1 MDPGWGGLMEPP
13 VCAGGVFWRW
23 AQRGLGLTLS
33 TNAQS
38 KCGILAMLDEECLRP
53 GVVNEDTFVT
63 KLNQLFATHK
73 HYESKETQN
82 AKHVTDL
89 SLPQRCFR
97 IHHYA
102 GKVRSIHGHPQPRPW
117 VQLGHPSLL
126 PSFAWELPAGLG
138 WGRGCGAFLCCP
150 LSPS

>member
-1 MDPGWGGLMEPP
+1 MEPL
-13 VCAGGVFWRW
+13 VCAGSVLGRW
-23 AQRGLGLTLS
+23 VQRGLGLTLS
-33 TNAQS
+33 TAAQS

-102 GKVRSIHGHPQPRPW
+102 GKVRSTHGHPWPCPW
-117 VQLGHPSLL
+117 VQRGRLGPL
-126 PSFAWELPAGLG
+126 PSFAQETPAGLG

-150 LSPS
+150 LSPA